1 MNTSGTTH
9 KGLTQASRFAPLA
22 VITLALTLV
31 ASEGK
36 AQEPRPGAA
45 KTAQGRVESFT
56 TALMGEVDGATLDDG
71 TVVHWPPHLAD
82 RFTAILAKGDRI
94 RVAGMMETG
103 PAGDSHFEVQTVT
116 NLRTNASAEND
127 FSPPPPPRG
136 PGRRPGPPPP
146 VGPRSGEVKTIQGR
160 VKSLTTAPMGEV
172 DGATLDD
179 GTVVHW
185 PPYLADRFTAILAKG
200 DRVRVSGRMETG
212 PAGDTHFEAETATN
226 IRTNASTSSELAG
239 RPPLPGPGRVTPGG
253 SDDFVQAPDS
263 PQDVQ
268 RRLKSLEDQISQL
281 REEVRRLR
289 REP

>member
-71 TVVHWPPHLAD
+71 TVVHWPPH
-82 RFTAILAKGDRI
+82 
-94 RVAGMMETG
+94 
-103 PAGDSHFEVQTVT
+103 
-116 NLRTNASAEND
+116 
-127 FSPPPPPRG
+127 
-136 PGRRPGPPPP
+136 
-146 VGPRSGEVKTIQGR
+146 
-160 VKSLTTAPMGEV
+160 
-172 DGATLDD
+172 
-179 GTVVHW
+179 
-185 PPYLADRFTAILAKG
+185 LADRFTAILAKG